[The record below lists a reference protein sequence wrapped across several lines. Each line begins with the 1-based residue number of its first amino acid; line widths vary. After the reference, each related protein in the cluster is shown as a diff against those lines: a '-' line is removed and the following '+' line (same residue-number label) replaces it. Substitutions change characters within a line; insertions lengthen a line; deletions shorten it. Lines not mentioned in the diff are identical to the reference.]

1 MSMVARD
8 YEVPVDVGANNS
20 YNYTLKAT
28 DKAGNTATQAVAI
41 SITNSTSG
49 DNSPPTGEVL
59 ITGAY
64 QSGQTLKASSF
75 IRYNSYLT
83 GTATRISTAG
93 TVADFDPIN
102 STFVMEGGWVGV
114 DSNDTRGAA
123 AIVRNVDTS
132 VAGQLTFWVMAFDD
146 NKTKAVQVRLANM
159 SGGGVSAQALAAKD
173 TTGDQ
178 RSTTFN
184 FDTGG
189 NFSTLATSDSADGL
203 GVRSS
208 NWSSLPALS
217 DLDGV
222 GTLQYQWYAD
232 GVAISG
238 ATGRSYTLTSNE
250 IGKTV
255 NLRVSYTDS
264 AGKSEVVET
273 SPQRVQWGTT
283 SSIGSNL
290 LLSNNGSNL
299 QTSSGRNTGSVL
311 ATSELGDVVVYSRVD
326 ASAITLNA
334 GQTYYI
340 EVHHL
345 EGSGGD
351 HVAVGWKLPVP
362 APSPM

>member
-1 MSMVARD
+1 MTWSLEGEDASRFTVNASTGVVSMVARD

-159 SGGGVSAQALAAKD
+159 SAVGFQHKPWLPKTPQAINV
-173 TTGDQ
+173 Q
-178 RSTTFN
+178 PP
-184 FDTGG
+184 
-189 NFSTLATSDSADGL
+189 STLI
-203 GVRSS
+203 
-208 NWSSLPALS
+208 
-217 DLDGV
+217 
-222 GTLQYQWYAD
+222 Q
-232 GVAISG
+232 
-238 ATGRSYTLTSNE
+238 E
-250 IGKTV
+250 
-255 NLRVSYTDS
+255 
-264 AGKSEVVET
+264 ET
-273 SPQRVQWGTT
+273 SVPLPQAIAPMAWVFVRQ
-283 SSIGSNL
+283 IG
-290 LLSNNGSNL
+290 
-299 QTSSGRNTGSVL
+299 
-311 ATSELGDVVVYSRVD
+311 
-326 ASAITLNA
+326 
-334 GQTYYI
+334 
-340 EVHHL
+340 VHCRH
-345 EGSGGD
+345 
-351 HVAVGWKLPVP
+351 
-362 APSPM
+362 